1 MEKHLV
7 RKQQISVFRLEFC
20 SHRSSISMQLRTLY
34 FFLALTFLHTQFMPS
49 FRQRKVMLVKR
60 REKESPNPTR
70 PPFCKHRVLPP
81 HLPPACPLHPKM
93 PWVKKQVLHCS
104 VDVVTQRLLNLSSD
118 HKKVSS
124 SHHVAMHRSFE
135 EGSLCSQGTSVAD
148 EGSVP
153 GLATDDLC
161 NLRQVILS
169 LRVWILGG
177 CLLYRQL
184 PIKNTAL
191 ILCSAASLEIQIH
204 ESHCN
209 NWI

>member
-60 REKESPNPTR
+60 RKKESPNPTR

-81 HLPPACPLHPKM
+81 HLPPACPLHPKT

-118 HKKVSS
+118 HKKY
-124 SHHVAMHRSFE
+124 HRLIM
-135 EGSLCSQGTSVAD
+135 SLCIGPSRKDHFAVKVCQWQMKAQFQVQLQMICVTS
-148 EGSVP
+148 GKSSY
-153 GLATDDLC
+153 L
-161 NLRQVILS
+161 
-169 LRVWILGG
+169 
-177 CLLYRQL
+177 
-184 PIKNTAL
+184 
-191 ILCSAASLEIQIH
+191 
-204 ESHCN
+204 
-209 NWI
+209 